1 VQAWRGRYRWSWVA
15 ALTASS
21 RSSAVR
27 DGALIAAIAAF
38 SFIPWLGRLHLFD
51 WDEIN
56 FAEAAREML
65 VTGDYRRVQIGF
77 QPFAEK
83 PPLFMWVQA
92 LSMRIFG
99 VGEFAARL
107 PNALVGIITLV
118 GIYIVGRWLFDRRF
132 GLWWALAF
140 GGSLLPNLYF
150 HSGIIDP
157 LFNLLIFAGIVALFA
172 FQSQR
177 QTDEDSPA
185 AGAKPR
191 ITWTASHSRSEWAL
205 LLVAGVSIGLAV
217 LTKGPV
223 GLLLPGLTWLAVG
236 GRGKGEAGRGK
247 GEAGSGR
254 RMPIVPMIVWVAVA
268 GAVAAP
274 WYVLAAREGVGAST
288 GNFVSAFVAR
298 QLELLRTGVAG
309 HTGPWYFHFVV
320 LALGCFP
327 ASVFAISALSSRFP
341 PPSSHFPPPSSRSLS
356 VGKRVDLSPNQR
368 DFRLWMILLLVIV
381 VGVFSLVQTKIVHYS
396 SLAYFPITFLAAQ
409 ALTDIEKTWSP
420 RYWSIAAGGVGL
432 LWAAVF
438 LTLPVAGLMI
448 AYNQLDLVRVVH
460 DPFVRAA
467 LAARVGWSPADL
479 VVGGLYL
486 AAVILAL
493 ATLWRRNTKR
503 FAAILFVATGII
515 VPLALTRIAPRI
527 ERYTQ
532 ATPIA
537 FYESLRGCRCYIAP
551 LGFKSY
557 AHLFYAQVPPEN
569 SARAAGVAA
578 DHFEEWLLS
587 GPIDRPAYFVSKI
600 DKADRWRGRSGLQ
613 VFGDRDG
620 FVFFRREPAVYTLLP
635 DAVVPPR

>member
-15 ALTASS
+15 ALTVSN

-27 DGALIAAIAAF
+27 DGALIAAIATF

-77 QPFAEK
+77 QPFSEK

-107 PNALVGIITLV
+107 PNAVVGIVTLV
-118 GIYIVGRWLFDRRF
+118 GIYIIGRQLFDRRF

-150 HSGIIDP
+150 RSGIIDP
-157 LFNLLIFAGIVALFA
+157 LFNLLIFAGIVALCA
-172 FQSQR
+172 FQSR
-177 QTDEDSPA
+177 WQTDEGSRA
-185 AGAKPR
+185 TGTNPR
-191 ITWTASHSRSEWAL
+191 VTWTPTYSKSEWAL
-205 LLVAGVSIGLAV
+205 VLIAGVSIGLAV

-223 GLLLPGLTWLAVG
+223 GLLLPGLTWLAV
-236 GRGKGEAGRGK
+236 
-247 GEAGSGR
+247 AGSGKR
-254 RMPIVPMIVWVAVA
+254 EAGGGKPAPIIPMIIWIAVA
-268 GAVAAP
+268 AIVAAP
-274 WYVLAAREGVGAST
+274 WYVLAAQQGTGASS
-288 GNFVSAFVAR
+288 GNFVSAFVTR
-298 QLELLRTGVAG
+298 QVELLRTGVAG
-309 HTGPWYFHFVV
+309 HTGPWYFHFLV

-327 ASVFAISALSSRFP
+327 ASVFAISALGQR
-341 PPSSHFPPPSSRSLS
+341 
-356 VGKRVDLSPNQR
+356 VGDSPDQR
-368 DFRLWMILLLVIV
+368 DFRLWMILLLAIV
-381 VGVFSLVQTKIVHYS
+381 VSVFSLVQTKIVHYS

-409 ALTDIEKTWSP
+409 ALTNVEKKWWP
-420 RYWSIAAGGVGL
+420 RYWGIATGGIGF
-432 LWAAVF
+432 LWAIVF
-438 LTLPVAGLMI
+438 LALPVVGLMI
-448 AYNQLDLVRVVH
+448 AYNKLDLVRVVH

-467 LAARVGWSPADL
+467 LGARVGWSPADL
-479 VVGGLYL
+479 VVAGMYLVAISWAL
-486 AAVILAL
+486 AAL
-493 ATLWRRNTKR
+493 RRNTKR
-503 FAAILFVATGII
+503 FAVILLVATGIV
-515 VPLALTRIAPRI
+515 VPLALVRIAPKV

-557 AHLFYAQVPPEN
+557 AHLFYARVSPEN
-569 SARAAGVAA
+569 SARAARVAP
-578 DHFEEWLLS
+578 DQFEEWLIS
-587 GPIDRPAYFVSKI
+587 GPIDRTAYFVSKL
-600 DKADRWRGRSGLQ
+600 DRADRWRSRPGLQ
-613 VFGDRDG
+613 VIGERNG
-620 FVFFRREPAVYTLLP
+620 FVFFRRDPPVHTLLQ